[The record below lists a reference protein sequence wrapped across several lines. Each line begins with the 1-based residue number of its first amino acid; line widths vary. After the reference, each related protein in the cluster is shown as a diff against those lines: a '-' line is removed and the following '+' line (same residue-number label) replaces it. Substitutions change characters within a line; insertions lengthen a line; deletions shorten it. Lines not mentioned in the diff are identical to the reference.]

1 MDRKNQSLIGRLRPR
16 RLAALLGTFLSVLL
30 STAFAG
36 KEGISLHRLTGPIYL
51 VVDDHYVTTNSLV
64 YIGPSSVTV
73 IGATWTPD
81 TARILAGKIKRL
93 TNRPIREVIDT
104 SPDPEWSGGNG
115 YWKSIG
121 AKILAIDV
129 TAENLKDHWGST
141 VEACRKNHPDYPELP
156 LVLPTQTYSGEFEL
170 QAGHVRA
177 FYLGPSH
184 TRADIFVYFPKE
196 KVLDAGSILKEQLGN
211 MAKADV
217 REYPNTLH
225 KLQDLH
231 LDIRTIISGHWSP
244 VHGPELVDHYLQL
257 LALNHEQS
265 RGS

>member
-1 MDRKNQSLIGRLRPR
+1 MDSKNQSLTGPLCLTE
-16 RLAALLGTFLSVLL
+16 LAALLGIFFSVVL
-30 STAFAG
+30 STALAG
-36 KEGISLHRLTGPIYL
+36 DAGISVHRLTGPLYL
-51 VVDDHYVTTNSLV
+51 VEDDHYVTTNSLV

-81 TARILAGKIKRL
+81 TARILAEKIKRL

-104 SPDPEWSGGNG
+104 SPDPEWSGGNS
-115 YWKSIG
+115 YWQSIG
-121 AKILAIDV
+121 AKIVAIDV
-129 TAENLKDHWGST
+129 TAEHLKNDWVST
-141 VEACRKNHPDYPELP
+141 VEAFRKNQPTYPEVP
-156 LVLPTQTYSGEFEL
+156 LVLPTQTYPRQFEL
-170 QAGHVRA
+170 QNGNVRG

-184 TRADIFVYFPKE
+184 TQADIFVYFPKE

-225 KLQDLH
+225 KLQQLH
-231 LDIRTIISGHWSP
+231 LDIRTIISGHWHP

-257 LALNHEQS
+257 LGVRTTEE
-265 RGS
+265 

>member
-1 MDRKNQSLIGRLRPR
+1 MDSKDQSLKVRLSVRT
-16 RLAALLGTFLSVLL
+16 LAGLFAAFLGVLL

-36 KEGISLHRLTGPIYL
+36 EDGISLHRLTGPIYL
-51 VVDDHYVTTNSLV
+51 VEDDHYVTTNSLV

-81 TARILAGKIKRL
+81 TARLLAKKIKGL

-121 AKILAIDV
+121 AKIVAIDV

-141 VEACRKNHPDYPELP
+141 VEACRKNHPEYPELP
-156 LVLPTQTYSGEFEL
+156 LVLPTQTYPGEFEL
-170 QAGHVRA
+170 QDGHVRA

-184 TRADIFVYFPKE
+184 TQADIFVYFPNE

-217 REYPNTLH
+217 REYPNSLH
-225 KLQDLH
+225 KLKDLH
-231 LDIRTIISGHWSP
+231 LEIRPSFRDTGRPSTGRSWS
-244 VHGPELVDHYLQL
+244 
-257 LALNHEQS
+257 S
-265 RGS
+265 TTCSCWR